1 MKTVKLCAIFLV
13 VIFFATGC
21 GGSSNSNGDS
31 NSNSSVPAPS
41 SLAGKSYK
49 MTIDNGSAPFASA
62 GISMV
67 VFSNTAMT
75 YKVLGDGVNTF
86 NSSGSYTYTTI
97 GSQSNAAIVDSAIS
111 NGNFT
116 LTFIS
121 STTGT
126 FQATAELA
134 ANSNQTG
141 SFIVL

>member
-1 MKTVKLCAIFLV
+1 MKYVTLFVIFLV
-13 VIFFATGC
+13 VIFSATGC
-21 GGSSNSNGDS
+21 DDSNS

-67 VFSNTAMT
+67 VFSDTAMN

-86 NSSGSYTYTTI
+86 NSSGSYTYTTN
-97 GSQSNAAIVDSAIS
+97 GSQGNAAIVDNAIS
-111 NGNFT
+111 NGNFI
-116 LTFIS
+116 LTFTS

-126 FQATAELA
+126 YQATAEFD

>member
-1 MKTVKLCAIFLV
+1 MKYVTLFVIFLV
-13 VIFFATGC
+13 VIFSATGC
-21 GGSSNSNGDS
+21 DDSNS
-31 NSNSSVPAPS
+31 NSNSSVPAPN

-67 VFSNTAMT
+67 VFSNTAMN

-86 NSSGSYTYTTI
+86 NSSGSYTYTTN
-97 GSQSNAAIVDSAIS
+97 GSQGNAAIVDNAIS
-111 NGNFT
+111 NGNFI
-116 LTFIS
+116 LTFTS

-126 FQATAELA
+126 YQATAEFD

>member
-86 NSSGSYTYTTI
+86 NSSGSYTYTTN
-97 GSQSNAAIVDSAIS
+97 GSQGNAAIVDNAIS
-111 NGNFT
+111 NGNFI
-116 LTFIS
+116 LTFTS

-126 FQATAELA
+126 YQATAEFD

>member
-1 MKTVKLCAIFLV
+1 MKYVTLFVIFLV
-13 VIFFATGC
+13 VIFSATGC
-21 GGSSNSNGDS
+21 DDSNS

-67 VFSNTAMT
+67 VFSNTAMN

-86 NSSGSYTYTTI
+86 NSSGSYTYTTN
-97 GSQSNAAIVDSAIS
+97 GSQGNAAIVDNAIS
-111 NGNFT
+111 NGNFI
-116 LTFIS
+116 LTFTS

-126 FQATAELA
+126 YRATAEFD

>member
-1 MKTVKLCAIFLV
+1 MKNVKLFAIFLV
-13 VIFFATGC
+13 VIFSATGC
-21 GGSSNSNGDS
+21 GGDSSKS

-62 GISMV
+62 GTSMV
-67 VFSNTAMT
+67 VFSNTAKT

-86 NSSGSYTYTTI
+86 NSSGSYTYTTS
-97 GSQSNAAIVDSAIS
+97 GSQGNAAIVDNAIS
-111 NGNFT
+111 NGNFI
-116 LTFIS
+116 LTFTS

-126 FQATAELA
+126 YQATAEFD

>member
-1 MKTVKLCAIFLV
+1 
-13 VIFFATGC
+13 
-21 GGSSNSNGDS
+21 
-31 NSNSSVPAPS
+31 
-41 SLAGKSYK
+41 
-49 MTIDNGSAPFASA
+49 
-62 GISMV
+62 MV
-67 VFSNTAMT
+67 VFSNTAET
-75 YKVLGDGVNTF
+75 YKVLSDGVNTF
-86 NSSGSYTYTTI
+86 NLSGSYSYTM
-97 GSQSNAAIVDSAIS
+97 SESADNAAIVDSAIS

>member
-97 GSQSNAAIVDSAIS
+97 GSQGNAAIVDSAIS

>member
-1 MKTVKLCAIFLV
+1 MKYVTLFVIFLV
-13 VIFFATGC
+13 VIFSATGC
-21 GGSSNSNGDS
+21 DDSNS

-67 VFSNTAMT
+67 VFSNTAMN

-86 NSSGSYTYTTI
+86 NSSGSYTYTTN
-97 GSQSNAAIVDSAIS
+97 GSQGNAAIVDNAIS
-111 NGNFT
+111 NGNFI
-116 LTFIS
+116 LTFTS
-121 STTGT
+121 LTTGT
-126 FQATAELA
+126 YQATAEFD

>member
-1 MKTVKLCAIFLV
+1 MKYVTLFVIFLV
-13 VIFFATGC
+13 VIFSATGC
-21 GGSSNSNGDS
+21 DDSNS

-67 VFSNTAMT
+67 VFSNTAMN

-86 NSSGSYTYTTI
+86 NSSGSYTYTTN
-97 GSQSNAAIVDSAIS
+97 GNQGNAAIVDNAIS
-111 NGNFT
+111 NGNFI
-116 LTFIS
+116 LTFTS

-126 FQATAELA
+126 YQATAEFD

>member
-1 MKTVKLCAIFLV
+1 MKYVTLFVIFLV
-13 VIFFATGC
+13 VIFSATGC
-21 GGSSNSNGDS
+21 DDSNS

-67 VFSNTAMT
+67 VFSNTAMN